1 MGKRRKLF
9 FVVIGYLAIIGWGFP
24 VIASADPTVG
34 QITVNGRIGEATSE
48 SKEKPKC
55 DNDYKITIVAD
66 ASQIEQGQYP
76 KTGSSSQLMISLLGY
91 VLFVSFVIAVI
102 LKKNHSKSASFLE

>member
-1 MGKRRKLF
+1 MKKRSKLF
-9 FVVIGYLAIIGWGFP
+9 FVVIGCLAILGWGFP

-66 ASQIEQGQYP
+66 ASQIGQGKLPQ
-76 KTGSSSQLMISLLGY
+76 TGSSNQQFLLSLGY
-91 VLFVSFVIAVI
+91 LLLALVMLILIRRKRSFSKRFVP
-102 LKKNHSKSASFLE
+102 